1 MCNMG
6 VILKKRL
13 SLIYSNCQ
21 TVQCVSGVVVSV
33 LGWRQFVAG
42 SSLAPYVV
50 APLALESGLEL
61 HHLMQLDGRPSS

>member
-1 MCNMG
+1 MVHCVLFELVKN
-6 VILKKRL
+6 VL
-13 SLIYSNCQ
+13 SKQL
-21 TVQCVSGVVVSV
+21 QCVFGVVVSV

-50 APLALESGLEL
+50 APLALESGLKL